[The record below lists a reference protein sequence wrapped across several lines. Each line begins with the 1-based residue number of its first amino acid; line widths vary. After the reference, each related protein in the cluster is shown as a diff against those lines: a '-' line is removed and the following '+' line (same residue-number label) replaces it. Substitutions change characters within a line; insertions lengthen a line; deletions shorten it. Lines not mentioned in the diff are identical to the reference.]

1 MKSPS
6 IPERPESIL
15 IVDDRVANLQVL
27 SEILKPRGYKI
38 RPVPSGKLALDAAEH
53 DPPDLILLDIMMPEM
68 DGYEV
73 CRRLKEHAVL
83 QHVPVIFISVL
94 DETADKVKG
103 FQAGGVDYIP
113 SPFQAEEVLARVE
126 AHLTLHRYRKALA
139 EKTRQLETS
148 YCRLQEVE
156 NLRDQLTHMI
166 VHDMRNLLTGI
177 MCSLQMLATTH
188 TGTDEKSARY
198 LRVALRS
205 ADDLTLMINNLLDVS
220 KMEAN
225 AMTLRLA
232 PCDPIALINEAMEKL
247 EAIREARDI
256 RVQGA
261 RRDVSVCADHDILL
275 RVLINLLDNAIK
287 FTPADGAI
295 VLGVKSVGDRVLFSV
310 QDNGVGIPSAHQE
323 KIFVKFGQVAI
334 RQSGSKCS
342 TGLGLTFC
350 KLAVEAH
357 RGAIWVESQ
366 VGAGSTFFFELP
378 GRNDPEPCAAGPKRP
393 QPKE

>member
-1 MKSPS
+1 MEPTS
-6 IPERPESIL
+6 IPARPESIL
-15 IVDDRVANLQVL
+15 IVDDRAANLRVL
-27 SEILKPRGYKI
+27 SEILKPKGYKI
-38 RPVPSGKLALDAAEH
+38 RPVPSGKLALDAAER
-53 DPPDLILLDIMMPEM
+53 DPPDLILLDIVMPEM

-73 CRRLKEHAVL
+73 CRRFKGHAAL

-103 FQAGGVDYIP
+103 FHAGGVDYIP

-177 MCSLQMLATTH
+177 MCSLQMLVATHGSTN
-188 TGTDEKSARY
+188 EKSARY
-198 LRVALRS
+198 LRSALKS

-220 KMEAN
+220 KLEAN
-225 AMTLRLA
+225 EMTLRLA
-232 PCDPIALINEAMEKL
+232 PCDPISLVGEAMEKL
-247 EAIREARDI
+247 EATRQARDI
-256 RVQGA
+256 RLQDPRQEITV
-261 RRDVSVCADHDILL
+261 VADRDILL
-275 RVLINLLDNAIK
+275 RVVINLLDNAIK
-287 FTPADGAI
+287 FTAVDGTI
-295 VLGVKSVGDRVLFSV
+295 VLGVEPVGDKVRFSIR
-310 QDNGVGIPSAHQE
+310 DNGVGIPVADQE
-323 KIFVKFGQVAI
+323 KIFAKFGQVAI
-334 RQSGSKCS
+334 RQSGNKCS

-357 RGAIWVESQ
+357 RGKIWVESEA
-366 VGAGSTFFFELP
+366 GGGSTFFFELP
-378 GRNDPEPCAAGPKRP
+378 GKIDPEPCATGPKRL
-393 QPKE
+393 